1 MIKSLFRQ
9 MTPEEISIEGIQNI
23 KMLHIYDL
31 TGATGT
37 GQRYGVTALLV
48 NYDDNKQLNFTEN
61 DYCFKAFV
69 NKIFEV
75 YNACE
80 NKDMIIMDEMTRK
93 ILEAGE
99 IPKHELMLK
108 KYYEAPKN
116 DSPILVNAS
125 TLSKRFGPFVEYLIT
140 GLYKTMG
147 TDVDII
153 ERQYGWRGAGSIL
166 LKVGNNGRRIF
177 FKVFEINDSMVSIKT
192 NGFLSDKG
200 DLLINITLYNNEIT
214 FSYSSASEKIEGSG
228 SFDFRKES
236 LREMQEV
243 KKNGEQIFYDVNL
256 YENPIN
262 PAGNNPGNAILNP
275 TGANAGNDTGT
286 NTLMDGL
293 EWLQYTGLEEH
304 FPDKTPCARYS
315 LPFGMDYILYSEN
328 DETDQLEINTCCGA
342 FLWEDAAYSDIRGWS
357 VIKSKQSGLAL
368 KNEEFRVV
376 NISDKRGMIQSA
388 FLSGTGS
395 RYQKELEGKYVINGS
410 KIK

>member
-1 MIKSLFRQ
+1 MIKSIFRQ
-9 MTPEEISIEGIQNI
+9 MSPEEISIEGIQNI

-37 GQRYGVTALLV
+37 YQKYGVTALLV

-61 DYCFKAFV
+61 DHCFNIFV

-80 NKDMIIMDEMTRK
+80 NKDMIIMDEMTRQ
-93 ILEAGE
+93 ILDAGE
-99 IPKHELMLK
+99 LPYHELMLK

-116 DSPILVNAS
+116 DSPLIVNAS
-125 TLSKRFGPFVEYLIT
+125 TLSRRFGPFVEYLIT

-153 ERQYGWRGAGSIL
+153 DRQYGWRGAGNIL
-166 LKVGNNGRRIF
+166 LKVGKNNRRVV

-200 DLLINITLYNNEIT
+200 DLLINITLYNSEMT
-214 FSYSSASEKIEGSG
+214 FSYSSASEKIEGCG
-228 SFDFRKES
+228 SFDFRREN

-256 YENPIN
+256 YENPEN
-262 PAGNNPGNAILNP
+262 NVGNLNA
-275 TGANAGNDTGT
+275 AKA
-286 NTLMDGL
+286 MQDGL
-293 EWLQYTGLEEH
+293 GWLKYTGLDEH

-315 LPFGMDYILYSEN
+315 LPFGVEYILYNEN
-328 DETDQLEINTCCGA
+328 DMTDQLEITSCCGA
-342 FLWEDAAYSDIRGWS
+342 FLWEDAAYADIRGWS

-368 KNEEFRVV
+368 KNEEFRIV
-376 NISDKRGMIQSA
+376 NLSDKKGMVQSA
-388 FLSGTGS
+388 FLLGTGS
-395 RYQKELEGKYVINGS
+395 RYKKELQGKYVINGS
-410 KIK
+410 KVE